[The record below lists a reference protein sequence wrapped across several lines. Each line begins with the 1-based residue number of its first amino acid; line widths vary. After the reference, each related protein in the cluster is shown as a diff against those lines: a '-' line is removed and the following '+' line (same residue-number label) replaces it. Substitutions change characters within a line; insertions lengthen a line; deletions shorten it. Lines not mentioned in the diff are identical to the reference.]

1 AAQAARFNGRGASMS
16 TVTNIALAQQRQK
29 DKEMLEAI
37 EWQLNNV
44 HETEK
49 RLMEMRRE
57 LVNRLGINKPEG

>member
-1 AAQAARFNGRGASMS
+1 MS
-16 TVTNIALAQQRQK
+16 TVTHISSAQQRQK
-29 DKEMLEAI
+29 DREMLEAV

-57 LVNRLGINKPEG
+57 LVNRLGLNKPDGGSAA

>member
-1 AAQAARFNGRGASMS
+1 MS
-16 TVTNIALAQQRQK
+16 TVTHISSAQQRQK

-57 LVNRLGINKPEG
+57 LVNRLGINKPEGGDAA